1 MTKPWHSDS
10 RAIDNRSEDTQQDPC
25 LKRGF
30 DVYDARV
37 TINHWQLRDCVKP
50 FSDDR
55 TKATAAS
62 VQKVY
67 YVFDHS
73 IRSLEMKSGGESEI
87 EIDDNSNI
95 AGFSPSKHVVQFNFK
110 PRCFTERNGLI
121 ACGSLIGSDDIGFPG
136 NWNRLAHEDSSNS
149 DVPIS
154 PPAEPIKL
162 RKQDMLLNDKSH
174 YSNPQIWKGIL
185 SLFNRDTGFKTSVI
199 LGQFINNCVT
209 LYDRSNSQFD
219 LYSCNNDGHL
229 YQCNVSNR
237 AIELVRRHADLKFSL
252 NNSAIS
258 SDGRT
263 LLVSGD
269 SNKFAIYH
277 RDNLAAQ
284 FSLGRRGSSS
294 RYTPTVYSQPIPRYA
309 LGDTTCLVDNGI
321 VESKNGDH
329 GFYNAFSD
337 NDLQF
342 ATLFQNGCCLV
353 YDIRNLS
360 APLAEINST
369 RAFSHNGA
377 FRVCKFSSGMDDLL
391 FISEHQGR
399 VHVVDTRDFNNHH
412 VICLPNKPV
421 DPQGRTS
428 LNQPAIT
435 TTFSPVS
442 SSSSTSSSSSASGAA
457 LPYMS
462 LHSGMNAISGNRLT
476 RDMLLKAETDYESL
490 TTSALSMLPE
500 YLEPLVVP
508 YSKIVG
514 GSTTDDDDDG
524 SGTDLNVNRTYSSS
538 TVSLSSSNMSSTL
551 SLPSLQSASHLPLQ
565 LVQQTPSSSS
575 SRRRTPEITPVSTR
589 KSESH
594 TYNDN
599 RNIGDTHQ
607 FIIRRISTAYP
618 QDQELKRKTTN
629 ETTPPSTD
637 NPPSSHIRGGGPLH
651 HHHHHH
657 HNYSY
662 NYNASHNYQR
672 YQHLHLPPFTRE
684 LLFSGT
690 QGYEDRIDR
699 SLNHYNYTNYNDD
712 IVDTSVQQSDENNIS
727 GIDWISDDTGG
738 GSLLIGTDFGI
749 VNWKIDSQARR
760 SFASYDLC

>member
-1 MTKPWHSDS
+1 MTKPWHSNS

-50 FSDDR
+50 FSS
-55 TKATAAS
+55 ATATP

-73 IRSLEMKSGGESEI
+73 IRSLEMKDGFDENDI
-87 EIDDNSNI
+87 EENN
-95 AGFSPSKHVVQFNFK
+95 GFSPSKHVVQFNFK

-121 ACGSLIGSDDIGFPG
+121 ACGSLIGSDDMGFPG
-136 NWNRLAHEDSSNS
+136 NWNRLAHEDSSNT
-149 DVPIS
+149 DTPVS
-154 PPAEPIKL
+154 PPAKPIKL

-185 SLFNRDTGFKTSVI
+185 SLYSRSTGFKTSVI

-209 LYDRSNSQFD
+209 LYDRSNSEFD

-237 AIELVRRHADLKFSL
+237 AVELVRRHADLKFSL

-284 FSLGRRGSSS
+284 FSLGRRSHHGVGGSS
-294 RYTPTVYSQPIPRYA
+294 RYNTSTVYSQPIPRNA

-360 APLAEINST
+360 TPLAEINST
-369 RAFSHNGA
+369 RAYSHNGA

-412 VICLPNKPV
+412 VICLPNKFV
-421 DPQGRTS
+421 DPHQGRTTS
-428 LNQPAIT
+428 SAHPTIT

-442 SSSSTSSSSSASGAA
+442 SSSSSSGAA

-462 LHSGMNAISGNRLT
+462 LHSGTNAASGHGHSHRLT
-476 RDMLLKAETDYESL
+476 RNTLLKAETDYDSL
-490 TTSALSMLPE
+490 TTLALSMSSE

-508 YSKIVG
+508 YSKIAG
-514 GSTTDDDDDG
+514 TSSTTDD
-524 SGTDLNVNRTYSSS
+524 SSSVVNRTYSPS

-551 SLPSLQSASHLPLQ
+551 SLPSLQSTSHLPLQ
-565 LVQQTPSSSS
+565 LVQQTPGS
-575 SRRRTPEITPVSTR
+575 SRRRTPEVTRMSTE
-589 KSESH
+589 KQESH
-594 TYNDN
+594 TYYNN
-599 RNIGDTHQ
+599 SENIGDTQ
-607 FIIRRISTAYP
+607 RFIIRRISTAYR
-618 QDQELKRKTTN
+618 QDDKQKATGRTIRSSSAS
-629 ETTPPSTD
+629 PASSDPVSPSTQ
-637 NPPSSHIRGGGPLH
+637 
-651 HHHHHH
+651 
-657 HNYSY
+657 NYSY
-662 NYNASHNYQR
+662 NYNYNYQR

-690 QGYEDRIDR
+690 QRYEDRIDR
-699 SLNHYNYTNYNDD
+699 SLNHYNYTDRSSNGYTTTTTTNEDDDYD
-712 IVDTSVQQSDENNIS
+712 IVDTSLQQSDENNIS
-727 GIDWISDDTGG
+727 GVDWISDDTGG